1 MRLMDEREQKIV
13 DAAIVVFSRYGVKRT
28 TMNDIAG
35 EAGIVRQTLYNVY
48 ANKDDVLRAAIRL
61 HADRALTAIEAE
73 CANASSL
80 GDRLDIVFKHLV
92 VEPFELIR
100 ATPHAD
106 EIIEGFNEAAKEELA
121 KAEERYRAA
130 VEKLLMPHA
139 KKIEAA
145 GLNCR
150 QLSDFAVKAWS
161 GFKHKVN
168 TKKHLLELLAA
179 LKVMMLT
186 VAKAG

>member
-1 MRLMDEREQKIV
+1 MDKREQKIV

-48 ANKDDVLRAAIRL
+48 ANKDEVLRAAIRL
-61 HADRALTAIEAE
+61 HADRSLTAIEAA
-73 CANASSL
+73 CADVASL
-80 GDRLDIVFKHLV
+80 GDQLDVVFKHLV
-92 VEPFELIR
+92 VEPFDMIH

-121 KAEERYRAA
+121 KAEERYRAF
-130 VEKLLMPHA
+130 VETLLTPHA
-139 KKIEAA
+139 KQIEAA
-145 GLNCR
+145 GLNCH
-150 QLSDFAVKAWS
+150 QLSDFAVHAWS
-161 GFKHKVN
+161 GFKHRVK
-168 TKKHLLELLAA
+168 TKKQLLELLAA
-179 LKVMMLT
+179 LKVMILT

>member
-1 MRLMDEREQKIV
+1 MRFMGEREQRIV
-13 DAAIVVFSRYGVKRT
+13 DAAIAVFSRYGVKRT

-48 ANKDDVLRAAIRL
+48 ANKDEVLRAAIRL

-73 CANASSL
+73 CADASSL
-80 GDRLDIVFKHLV
+80 GDQLDIVFRHLV

-121 KAEERYRAA
+121 KADERYRAA
-130 VEKLLMPHA
+130 VEKLLTPHA

-145 GLNCR
+145 GLNGH

-161 GFKHKVN
+161 GFKHKVK

-179 LKVMMLT
+179 LKILILAVS
-186 VAKAG
+186 KAE

>member
-1 MRLMDEREQKIV
+1 MDEREQKIV

-48 ANKDDVLRAAIRL
+48 ANKDEVLRASIRL
-61 HADRALTAIEAE
+61 HADRSLAAIEAA
-73 CANASSL
+73 CADASSL
-80 GDRLDIVFKHLV
+80 GDQLDIVFRHLV
-92 VEPFELIR
+92 VEPFEMIR

-106 EIIEGFNEAAKEELA
+106 EIIEGFNEAAKEELE

-130 VEKLLMPHA
+130 VETLFKPHA
-139 KKIEAA
+139 KHIEAA
-145 GLNCR
+145 GLTCH

-161 GFKHKVN
+161 GFKHKVK
-168 TKKHLLELLAA
+168 TKKHLLELLTS
-179 LKVMMLT
+179 LKVMVLT

>member
-1 MRLMDEREQKIV
+1 MDEREQKIV

-48 ANKDDVLRAAIRL
+48 ANKDEVLRAAIRL
-61 HADRALTAIEAE
+61 HADRSVGAIEEA
-73 CANASSL
+73 CADTTYL
-80 GDRLDIVFKHLV
+80 GDQLDIVFKHLV
-92 VEPFELIR
+92 VEPFEMIH

-130 VEKLLMPHA
+130 VEKLLTPHA
-139 KKIEAA
+139 KRIEAA
-145 GLNCR
+145 GLSCH
-150 QLSDFAVKAWS
+150 QLSDFAVKAWG
-161 GFKHKVN
+161 GFKHKVK

-179 LKVMMLT
+179 LKILILKVSQ
-186 VAKAG
+186 AG